1 MFAWLVERRG
11 YDLTGTAVG
20 CRARMGG
27 LSLEQREAV
36 FEVARK
42 VFKPLAG
49 CSATDERR
57 VLEALIE
64 ATRRDPLGGQVPVR
78 S

>member
-1 MFAWLVERRG
+1 MFAWFVERRG

-27 LSLEQREAV
+27 LSLEQRQAV
-36 FEVARK
+36 FELARK

-49 CSATDERR
+49 GSATEGRQA
-57 VLEALIE
+57 LEALIQ
-64 ATRRDPLGGQVPVR
+64 AQRDQPF
-78 S
+78 